1 MTLWLCV
8 LVRVVANPFS
18 NVFQKSLTRRAA
30 DPLFIVCVTH
40 GLLSLAC
47 LPVFLFCLPPLSA
60 EFWLNITVCTL
71 LSVAG
76 NVLLVQAVRLSDL
89 SVLGPI
95 NAYKAVFSLAPGM
108 ALLNEFPG
116 WAGLSGIALIV
127 AGSYFLVD
135 KGVSE
140 PGQNVFVRFFRDR
153 GVQYRFAALALTATE
168 AIFLKKAVLASSPLA
183 AFAFWS
189 ALGFGVSL
197 AAVAVMF
204 GRERVRH
211 EVGVLGGNWLS
222 YLLLAVTTALMS
234 FCTIY
239 VLEGLQ
245 VGYALALFQ
254 TSTLLSVML
263 GHRLFQEGHFVERLL
278 GSAVMVAG
286 AVLIIVGK

>member
-8 LVRVVANPFS
+8 LVRIVANPFS
-18 NVFQKSLTRRAA
+18 NVFQKSLTRKAA
-30 DPLFIVCVTH
+30 DPLFLVCVTH

-47 LPVFLFCLPPLSA
+47 LPVFRFCLPPLSA
-60 EFWLNITVCTL
+60 EFWSNISVCTL
-71 LSVAG
+71 LGVAG

-95 NAYKAVFSLAPGM
+95 NAYKAVFSLVPGM
-108 ALLNEFPG
+108 ALLHEFPG

-135 KGVSE
+135 KDVSE
-140 PGQNVFVRFFRDR
+140 PGQHVFVRFFRDR
-153 GVQYRFAALALTATE
+153 GVQYRFAALALTAAE
-168 AIFLKKAVLASSPLA
+168 AIFLKKAVLASSSLTT
-183 AFAFWS
+183 FAFWS
-189 ALGFGVSL
+189 VLGFGVSL
-197 AAVAVMF
+197 AAVTVLL
-204 GRERVRH
+204 GRGRVRH
-211 EVGVLGGNWLS
+211 EVSVLGGNGLTF
-222 YLLLAVTTALMS
+222 LLLAVTTALMQL
-234 FCTIY
+234 CTVF

-254 TSTLLSVML
+254 TSTLLSVVL
-263 GHRLFQEGHFVERLL
+263 GHRLFQEGHFVERLV